1 MTISNELLDE
11 LLKGCKRPEDLVG
24 DAGLMKELKV
34 RLMERMLGAELTAH
48 LGYDAG
54 AEPPPEQTNRRNGVA
69 TKRVKGSDGEVPL
82 VVPRDREGSFEPQLV
97 KKGQTRID
105 GVDDKII
112 GLYAAGL
119 SVRDIQ
125 AHLEDLYGLKVSPDL
140 ISRVTDAVLS
150 EVREWQHRALDRMYP
165 IVIFDALRVKIR
177 DADSRMVRNKAVYI
191 ALGVTRD
198 GEREVLGLWIA
209 DTEGAKFWLSVMN
222 ELRNRG
228 VQDILIAVVDGLKGF
243 PDAITAAFPETMVQT
258 CIVHL
263 IRHSMNFCSW
273 KDRKTRSSGKQSP
286 GLFSDP
292 PHTADLRPIYE
303 ASTADEAARQLDA
316 FEGKWAG
323 KYPSIAPAWRRAW
336 AEVTPFYAFSAAI
349 RKIIYTTNAV
359 ESLNRVLRKTLKTK
373 CSFPT
378 EEAATKLIFLA
389 IRNFEK
395 GGRAVREWVAARNQ
409 LAIMFTGRFD
419 A

>member
-1 MTISNELLDE
+1 M
-11 LLKGCKRPEDLVG
+11 P
-24 DAGLMKELKV
+24 
-34 RLMERMLGAELTAH
+34 
-48 LGYDAG
+48 
-54 AEPPPEQTNRRNGVA
+54 
-69 TKRVKGSDGEVPL
+69 SDGEVPL
-82 VVPRDREGSFEPQLV
+82 AVPRDRDGSFEPELV
-97 KKGQTRID
+97 RKGQTLID

-125 AHLEDLYGLKVSPDL
+125 AHLEDLYGLRVSPDL
-140 ISRVTDAVLS
+140 ISRVTNAVLD
-150 EVREWQHRALDRMYP
+150 EVREWQHRALDQMYP
-165 IVIFDALRVKIR
+165 IVIFDALRVQIR

-191 ALGVTRD
+191 ALGVTRE

-209 DTEGAKFWLSVMN
+209 DTEGAKFWLSVMT

-243 PDAITAAFPETMVQT
+243 PEAITAAFPETMVQT

-263 IRHSMNFCSW
+263 IRHSISFCSW
-273 KDRKTRSSGKQSP
+273 KDRKAVAAG
-286 GLFSDP
+286 
-292 PHTADLRPIYE
+292 LRPIYE
-303 ASTADEAARQLDA
+303 APTAEEAAHRLDA
-316 FEGKWAG
+316 FQQTWAG
-323 KYPSIAPAWRRAW
+323 NRRFASAKYSSIAPAWRRAW
-336 AEVTPFYAFSAAI
+336 AEVIPFFAFSTAI

-373 CSFPT
+373 GSFPT

-395 GGRAVREWVAARNQ
+395 GGRTVRAWVAARNQ
-409 LAIMFTGRFD
+409 LAIMFAGRFE

>member
-1 MTISNELLDE
+1 
-11 LLKGCKRPEDLVG
+11 
-24 DAGLMKELKV
+24 
-34 RLMERMLGAELTAH
+34 
-48 LGYDAG
+48 
-54 AEPPPEQTNRRNGVA
+54 
-69 TKRVKGSDGEVPL
+69 
-82 VVPRDREGSFEPQLV
+82 
-97 KKGQTRID
+97 
-105 GVDDKII
+105 VDDKII

-125 AHLEDLYGLKVSPDL
+125 AHLEDIYGLKVSPDL
-140 ISRVTDAVLS
+140 ISRVTDAVLN
-150 EVREWQHRALDRMYP
+150 EVRDWQSRALDRMYP

-177 DADSRMVRNKAVYI
+177 DADSRMVKNKAVYI
-191 ALGVTRD
+191 ALGVTRE
-198 GEREVLGLWIA
+198 GAREVLGLWIA
-209 DTEGAKFWLSVMN
+209 DNEGAKFWLSVMN

-243 PDAITAAFPETMVQT
+243 PEAITAAFPEATVQT

-273 KDRKTRSSGKQSP
+273 KDRRMVA
-286 GLFSDP
+286 
-292 PHTADLRPIYE
+292 ADLRPIYE
-303 ASTADEAARQLDA
+303 APTAEEAARQLDT
-316 FEGKWAG
+316 FEDKWAA

-336 AEVTPFYAFSAAI
+336 AEVIPFFAFSAAI
-349 RKIIYTTNAV
+349 RKIIYTTNAM

-373 CSFPT
+373 GSFPT

-395 GGRAVREWVAARNQ
+395 GGRTVREWVAARNQ

>member
-1 MTISNELLDE
+1 
-11 LLKGCKRPEDLVG
+11 LV
-24 DAGLMKELKV
+24 
-34 RLMERMLGAELTAH
+34 R
-48 LGYDAG
+48 
-54 AEPPPEQTNRRNGVA
+54 
-69 TKRVKGSDGEVPL
+69 
-82 VVPRDREGSFEPQLV
+82 
-97 KKGQTRID
+97 GQWR
-105 GVDDKII
+105 G
-112 GLYAAGL
+112 
-119 SVRDIQ
+119 
-125 AHLEDLYGLKVSPDL
+125 
-140 ISRVTDAVLS
+140 
-150 EVREWQHRALDRMYP
+150 
-165 IVIFDALRVKIR
+165 
-177 DADSRMVRNKAVYI
+177 AVYI

-198 GEREVLGLWIA
+198 REREVLGLWIA
-209 DTEGAKFWLSVMN
+209 ATEGARFRLSVMN
-222 ELRNRG
+222 EQRNRG

-243 PDAITAAFPETMVQT
+243 PEAITAAFPEAMVQT

-273 KDRKTRSSGKQSP
+273 KDRETRSSGKQSP

-292 PHTADLRPIYE
+292 PHTADLRPIHE
-303 ASTADEAARQLDA
+303 APTADEAVRRLDA
-316 FEGKWAG
+316 FKGKRAG
-323 KYPSIAPAWRRAW
+323 KHPSIAPAWRRAW

-373 CSFPT
+373 GSFPT

-409 LAIMFTGRFD
+409 PAKMSTGRFD